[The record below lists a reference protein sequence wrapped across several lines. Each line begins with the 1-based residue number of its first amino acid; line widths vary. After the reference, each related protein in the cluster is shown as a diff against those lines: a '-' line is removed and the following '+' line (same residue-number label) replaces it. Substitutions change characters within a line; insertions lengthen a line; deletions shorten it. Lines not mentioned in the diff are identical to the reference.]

1 MPSGEILYYLHVPY
15 QFIARKCRHSRDLL
29 YISDTCAMASILL
42 LLFFLTGIVGNL
54 AMSDD
59 CHDLLNTV
67 MSSLDILERKS
78 ENHDQ
83 LLKENEELKKIVKD
97 NQAQISEL
105 MMTIRNLK
113 LFVYETRKDANFQN
127 EISRLYIIKD
137 SKIYEGDKG
146 ETQLKSAAFM
156 DLRPEKHAKE
166 DLEKDIKKRIRK

>member
-1 MPSGEILYYLHVPY
+1 
-15 QFIARKCRHSRDLL
+15 
-29 YISDTCAMASILL
+29 
-42 LLFFLTGIVGNL
+42 
-54 AMSDD
+54 MSYD

-67 MSSLDILERKS
+67 MSRLDILERKS

-127 EISRLYIIKD
+127 ELSSLYIIKD

-146 ETQLKSAAFM
+146 ETQLKSATFM
-156 DLRPEKHAKE
+156 DLRPEKHAEE

>member
-1 MPSGEILYYLHVPY
+1 MPSGEILYYVHVPY
-15 QFIARKCRHSRDLL
+15 QFISRKCRHSRDLL
-29 YISDTCAMASILL
+29 YISDTCAMVPILL
-42 LLFFLTGIVGNL
+42 LLFFSTGIVGNM
-54 AMSDD
+54 AVSYD

-67 MSSLDILERKS
+67 MSRLEILERKS

-83 LLKENEELKKIVKD
+83 LLTENEELKKIVKD

-127 EISRLYIIKD
+127 EISSLYIIKD

-146 ETQLKSAAFM
+146 ETHLKSATFM
-156 DLRPEKHAKE
+156 DLRPETHAEE

>member
-1 MPSGEILYYLHVPY
+1 ML
-15 QFIARKCRHSRDLL
+15 
-29 YISDTCAMASILL
+29 
-42 LLFFLTGIVGNL
+42 GNL
-54 AMSDD
+54 VVSND

-67 MSSLDILERKS
+67 MSRLEILERKS

-127 EISRLYIIKD
+127 EISSLYIIKD

-156 DLRPEKHAKE
+156 DLRPKKHAEE